1 MKFNLAA
8 KLQFYF
14 TRLNNYIV
22 FSFEKSSINCLSFKY
37 FPHLHYLLF
46 HYSIFKVLIVSTSSS
61 HWKYSFD
68 N

>member
-37 FPHLHYLLF
+37 FLICITIISLF
-46 HYSIFKVLIVSTSSS
+46 NFQGTVLITLFL
-61 HWKYSFD
+61 K
-68 N
+68 